1 MTGRCEG
8 KGSFTFHE
16 LSEGLES
23 SERVG
28 EGVILTDKIGLCTC
42 DNMRLWFNRTETR
55 TYLSSALLTSLLD
68 DEMAPQL
75 IRWTP

>member
-8 KGSFTFHE
+8 KGSVTFSE

-28 EGVILTDKIGLCTC
+28 EGVISTDKIGLCTC
-42 DNMRLWFNRTETR
+42 DNIRLCFNRRE
-55 TYLSSALLTSLLD
+55 LVLISAL
-68 DEMAPQL
+68 PY
-75 IRWTP
+75 